1 MSTAHPFDTSRTR
14 RLSAMAI
21 ALSFAA
27 GATDAFAFL
36 QLGGIF
42 TANMTGNL
50 ILVGLTQRPGYLTTL
65 MLASIAIVV
74 FAAAVYFSLRVARP
88 EGPGRR
94 GLVTVLTTA
103 FVAQLAVFIGW
114 ILNPTAPT
122 TIVLAALVALSAVAM
137 GGQTAVSRRVQTRSG
152 ITTTF
157 VTGTLTNLMASFAD
171 RDPNDRGIRTA
182 VILALVAGA
191 LYGSLLVG
199 VNPALGAASPL
210 PPALVGLILLAITPV
225 QVAKA

>member
-122 TIVLAALVALSAVAM
+122 TIVLAVLVALSAVAM

-171 RDPNDRGIRTA
+171 RDTDDRGIRTA

>member
-122 TIVLAALVALSAVAM
+122 TIVLAVLVALSAVAM

-182 VILALVAGA
+182 VIFALVAGA
-191 LYGSLLVG
+191 LYGSILVG
-199 VNPALGAASPL
+199 ISPALGAASPL

>member
-1 MSTAHPFDTSRTR
+1 
-14 RLSAMAI
+14 
-21 ALSFAA
+21 
-27 GATDAFAFL
+27 
-36 QLGGIF
+36 
-42 TANMTGNL
+42 
-50 ILVGLTQRPGYLTTL
+50 
-65 MLASIAIVV
+65 
-74 FAAAVYFSLRVARP
+74 
-88 EGPGRR
+88 
-94 GLVTVLTTA
+94 VLTTA